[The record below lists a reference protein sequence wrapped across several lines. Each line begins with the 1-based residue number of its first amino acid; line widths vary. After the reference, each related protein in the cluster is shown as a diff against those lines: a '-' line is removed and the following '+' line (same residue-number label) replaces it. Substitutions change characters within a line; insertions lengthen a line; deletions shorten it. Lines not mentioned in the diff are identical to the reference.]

1 MLTAYGELVKPAVK
15 VPRAANRSPAH
26 KGRRLGMYTNK
37 LKGDRDMS
45 VREKNFDLR
54 ITK

>member
-1 MLTAYGELVKPAVK
+1 MVLNTYGELVKPAVK
-15 VPRAANRSPAH
+15 VPRAVNRSPAY

-45 VREKNFDLR
+45 VREK
-54 ITK
+54 